1 MLNFAY
7 GSNLLL
13 SRIRERVPG
22 VQLVGTAVLAHHQL
36 RWHKRGQ
43 DGSGK
48 CDVVA
53 RRGFEVHGVLYEVP
67 PDEKPGLDLA
77 EGLGHGYDERRVTVR
92 CGGDDLV
99 CTLYQ
104 ATQVDLALA
113 PYSWYKALVLAG
125 ARQHAL
131 PADYVDTLAAVVA
144 VQDVDAARHA
154 RHMALAA
161 DLSFGP
167 QRLRG

>member
-7 GSNLLL
+7 GSNLLI

-22 VQLVGTAVLAHHQL
+22 VRLVGAAVLAGHAL
-36 RWHKRGQ
+36 RWHKVGQ

-53 RRGFEVHGVLYEVP
+53 LSGSEVHGVLYDIP
-67 PDEKPGLDLA
+67 IGEKPRLDAA
-77 EGLGHGYDERRVTVR
+77 EGLGHGYEERGVVVRVAEADR
-92 CGGDDLV
+92 A

-104 ATQVDLALA
+104 ATHVDAALP

-131 PADYVDTLAAVVA
+131 PANYVAMLEAVTA
-144 VQDVDAARHA
+144 VQDGDAARHEK
-154 RHMALAA
+154 HMALAA
-161 DLSFGP
+161 DLS
-167 QRLRG
+167 R

>member
-22 VQLVGTAVLAHHQL
+22 VQLVGTAVLADHAL
-36 RWHKRGQ
+36 RWHKVGQ

-48 CDVVA
+48 CDVVTMHGA
-53 RRGFEVHGVLYEVP
+53 EVHGVLYEIP
-67 PDEKPGLDLA
+67 PKEKPGLDAA
-77 EGLGHGYDERRVTVR
+77 EGLGHGYDERSVLVR
-92 CGGDDLV
+92 FAAAEV
-99 CTLYQ
+99 ACTLYQ
-104 ATQVDLALA
+104 ATQVDAGLP

-131 PADYVDTLAAVVA
+131 PASYVAMLDTVVA
-144 VQDVDAARHA
+144 VQDHDALRHD
-154 RHMALAA
+154 RHMALAR
-161 DLSFGP
+161 DLSRNLP
-167 QRLRG
+167 